1 MAKKLGQITV
11 TVKDP
16 DGWGDVIHDLGL
28 SDKQRE
34 KYFEFGEYATLDLEI
49 EEDMSVTGRIVPR
62 KGRR

>member
-16 DGWGDVIHDLGL
+16 DGWGDVIHALGL
-28 SDKQRE
+28 TDAKRE
-34 KYFEFGEYATLDLEI
+34 KFFEFGEYATLQLEV
-49 EEDMSVTGRIVPR
+49 EEDMAVTGRIVPR